1 MDTREL
7 RELVGIALMSH
18 ENCAHQESTMCYLL
32 ISAEVGLML
41 DETISEEKF
50 KQIGTLIADLVLE
63 SLILKGMVE
72 PSGIDENGEMLFGV
86 TDNGNKSL
94 EEARK
99 EKNGE

>member
-1 MDTREL
+1 
-7 RELVGIALMSH
+7 
-18 ENCAHQESTMCYLL
+18 MCYLL